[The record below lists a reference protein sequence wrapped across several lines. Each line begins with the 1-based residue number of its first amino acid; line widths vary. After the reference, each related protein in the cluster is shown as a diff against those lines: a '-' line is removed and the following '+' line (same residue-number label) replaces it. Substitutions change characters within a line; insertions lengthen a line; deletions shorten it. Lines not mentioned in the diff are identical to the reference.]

1 MPGRAWASA
10 SCCPASVAVGNNSF
24 RLDQGSAPRCWWLQP
39 VPSDDADWPFTL
51 PQVGA
56 AQRALMAAGCVP
68 GQRVGYG
75 LLNTP
80 AAAAVLLAGLRIGLT
95 GVLFHRRLTAPEIA
109 VQLADA
115 ALDRIVADPGHPLA
129 QLGPQI
135 LLGRKPTDLP
145 KSDPIDADLSD
156 LGIAPTKPVVM
167 ELPTEFPNAPLP
179 PPPINEFAD
188 PALVLPTSG
197 TTGRPKLARL
207 LGLALNAA
215 VRSACR
221 HLELGPS
228 DGWLC
233 PLPLDHIGGAATVLR
248 LARCGCRVLLAERFD
263 AAAVSRWIDEEPVTG
278 ISLVPTQLHRLVEV
292 RAGAPWPARLRC
304 LLIGGGPLDRA
315 LIERCTA
322 LGLAPSQ
329 TYGLTEAG
337 SQVTTLL
344 PRDAAS
350 HLGSAGRPLPG
361 MRLRIRVDERD
372 AAVDEVGV
380 IEIAGPALLRGYE
393 ERGTI
398 AFAVGAW
405 FTTGDLGSVDA
416 QGFLTVHGRRD
427 EAIISGGENIS
438 PVEVE
443 ALLISHPAIA
453 EAAVVGVPDRE
464 WGRIVAAV
472 LVPRGAPPDLAELTV
487 WLRERL
493 AGPKLPRRW
502 RFAQSLPRTATGKLK
517 RGECIA
523 RFLEEPGNVPPAAAD
538 PAAGIADS

>member
-1 MPGRAWASA
+1 MVRDDAQAGLPGK
-10 SCCPASVAVGNNSF
+10 
-24 RLDQGSAPRCWWLQP
+24 PRCWWLRP
-39 VPSDDADWPFTL
+39 VPSDGADWPFSL

-56 AQRALMAAGCVP
+56 AQRALMDAGCVP

-80 AAAAVLLAGLRIGLT
+80 AAAAVILAGLRLGLT

-109 VQLADA
+109 AQLADS
-115 ALDRIVADPGHPLA
+115 ALDRIVADPAHPLA
-129 QLGPQI
+129 QLGAQSLP
-135 LLGRKPTDLP
+135 GRTAGAPAEPVVDQEPGDL
-145 KSDPIDADLSD
+145 AD
-156 LGIAPTKPVVM
+156 LGIAPAAQAVIR
-167 ELPTEFPNAPLP
+167 LPCEFPDGPLP
-179 PPPINEFAD
+179 PPPLNEFAD

-215 VRSACR
+215 ARSACR
-221 HLELGPS
+221 HLELGPA

-248 LARCGCRVLLAERFD
+248 LARSGCQVLLAERFD
-263 AAAVSRWIDEEPVTG
+263 AAAVNRWIDSEPVTG

-292 RAGAPWPARLRC
+292 RDGAPWPARLRC

-315 LIERCTA
+315 LIDRCTA

-344 PRDAAS
+344 PCDAAN
-350 HLGSAGRPLPG
+350 HPGSAGRPLPG

-372 AAVDEVGV
+372 AAEGEVGV

-393 ERGTI
+393 ERGVI
-398 AFAVGAW
+398 SFATGAW
-405 FTTGDLGSVDA
+405 FVTGDLGSTDA
-416 QGFLTVHGRRD
+416 EGFLTIHGRRD
-427 EAIISGGENIS
+427 ETIISGGENIS
-438 PVEVE
+438 PIEVE
-443 ALLISHPAIA
+443 HLLASHPAIA

-472 LVPRGAPPDLAELTV
+472 LVPRGDPPDLDELTS

-502 RFAQSLPRTATGKLK
+502 RFALSLPRTATGKLK
-517 RGECIA
+517 RGECITWFQA
-523 RFLEEPGNVPPAAAD
+523 VPGNVPAAAAD
-538 PAAGIADS
+538 PAAGLAGTSAFTTTPLPVHGPS